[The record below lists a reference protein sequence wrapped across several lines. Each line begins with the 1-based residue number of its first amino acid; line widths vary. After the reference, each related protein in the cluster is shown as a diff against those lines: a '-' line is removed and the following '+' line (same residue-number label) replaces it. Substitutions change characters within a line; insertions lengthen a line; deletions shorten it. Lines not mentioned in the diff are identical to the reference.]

1 MTKLLLCHLVF
12 IIFMVNTSVF
22 FFFFFAIKASW
33 GFVRCEVSHCLM
45 DGHPI
50 NDDGK

>member
-12 IIFMVNTSVF
+12 IIFMVNTSV

>member
-1 MTKLLLCHLVF
+1 MTRLLLCHLVF
-12 IIFMVNTSVF
+12 INFMVNTSV
-22 FFFFFAIKASW
+22 FFFAIKASW